1 MGIIINIDEAL
12 KQRSRYNVLREPLND
27 LLKDRQ
33 EEWEKKNPIDLLFQ
47 RGTIDTFQETYTSNI
62 GFDHAFAETG
72 DYAVS
77 PIFNTAEGFSATYR
91 TRTFQGSFIIT
102 QQVLE
107 DGKLGQV
114 RDDAKAFMKRW
125 HGDLVEYAMKALEGA
140 FGADATFTGGDGTK
154 SKIKLT
160 SADTVDGSLDGT
172 KNPLFTNAHTVVKRD
187 GMSDAEFNAAKQS
200 NMFKASIDSTKKAD
214 QAILFGGD
222 DPGQIM
228 KLADFLYQVISA
240 MENYKDDNNKIAGV
254 SGAKSIVIPNDPRLK
269 AAMNAAL
276 SMTTFDGV
284 PNTAY
289 QIASVES
296 TPYLNAIAPCQNGVG
311 FFVIDH
317 SYNTENHGLE
327 FTERIPLTMDVIE
340 QKRPRGIVYDARQR
354 FDVNV
359 ASWRGIAYCYIGA
372 SVATGGAWNNTDKF
386 THLYVSKTLV
396 NPTREVAG

>member
-140 FGADATFTGGDGTK
+140 FGTEATFTGGDGTK

-187 GMSDAEFNAAKQS
+187 GMSDTDFNNAKQS
-200 NMFKASIDSTKKAD
+200 NMFKASISSTQQAN
-214 QAILFGGD
+214 QAIVFGGD

-269 AAMNAAL
+269 AAMNAAI

-296 TPYLNAIAPCQNGVG
+296 TPYLNAITPCQNGVG

-372 SVATGGAWNNTDKF
+372 SVSTGGAWNNTDKF
-386 THLYVSKTLV
+386 THLYVAETLV
-396 NPTREVAG
+396 NPTREVAE

>member
-140 FGADATFTGGDGTK
+140 FGTEATFTGGDGTK

-172 KNPLFTNAHTVVKRD
+172 KNPLFSNAHTVVKRD
-187 GMSDAEFNAAKQS
+187 GMSDTDFNNAKQS

-296 TPYLNAIAPCQNGVG
+296 TPYLNSIAPCQNGVG

-354 FDVNV
+354 FDVNA

-372 SVATGGAWNNTDKF
+372 SVSTSGAWNNTDKF
-386 THLYVSKTLV
+386 THLYVAETLV
-396 NPTREVAG
+396 NPTREVTA

>member
-12 KQRSRYNVLREPLND
+12 KQASRYNILREPLND

-91 TRTFQGSFIIT
+91 TRTFQGGFIIT

-125 HGDLVEYAMKALEGA
+125 HGDLVEYAMKAIEGA
-140 FGADATFTGGDGTK
+140 FGTEATFTGGDGTK

-187 GMSDAEFNAAKQS
+187 GMSDTDFNNAKQS
-200 NMFKASIDSTKKAD
+200 NMFKASISYTDKVN
-214 QAILFGGD
+214 QAITFGGD

-269 AAMNAAL
+269 AAMNAAI

-296 TPYLNAIAPCQNGVG
+296 TPYLNSIAPCQNGVG

-317 SYNTENHGLE
+317 QYNSENHGLE

-354 FDVNV
+354 FDVNA

-372 SVATGGAWNNTDKF
+372 SVSTSSAWNNTDKF
-386 THLYVSKTLV
+386 THLYVAETLV
-396 NPTREVAG
+396 NPTREVTA